1 MKDYEPVENK
11 YISVSHTVSHTVV
24 SWEKG
29 TKEDKKEYRCLGRIV
44 SKDRDRINFEVLY
57 STCLTGRTGR
67 ICWTSAGCK
76 GDVVKYLTEEEAIP
90 LIMKNKLTGRKEL

>member
-11 YISVSHTVSHTVV
+11 YISVSHTMV

-29 TKEDKKEYRCLGRIV
+29 TKEGKEEYRCLGRIV
-44 SKDRDRINFEVLY
+44 SKDRDRIDFEVLY
-57 STCLTGRTGR
+57 SNRTCFTV
-67 ICWTSAGCK
+67 CWTSAGCK

-90 LIMKNKLTGRKEL
+90 LIIKNKLTGRKEL